1 MKKINNFLKNK
12 NIKIKENNENN
23 IIFNKSQTNITD
35 NKQIKNKKN
44 VGSTTAKNGFKEED
58 FLVKKLNEDNKL
70 LKLLEKFTGKN
81 IINDACKIKGNK
93 KSDIC
98 ISNINIQHKKTKNK
112 QFGQIDRHYVD
123 NLIEKIPELD
133 NCKYM
138 LKNLCELP
146 LDPKTQLCDKKYNI
160 KKINNSNYTEKE
172 INNLID
178 LIEKNKKNIIHYAFC
193 GYETDFIPELLS
205 ITLFTKNIR
214 EKIIFWK
221 MNNIIDY
228 LMNSNVTI
236 KKSKTVIEISNGLT
250 FQRKG
255 GDGGKKEGNNFQFKF
270 IPSIL
275 PLDKALVY
283 KL

>member
-12 NIKIKENNENN
+12 NIKIKENNDNN
-23 IIFNKSQTNITD
+23 IIFTISQTNITD
-35 NKQIKNKKN
+35 DKQIKNKTN
-44 VGSTTAKNGFKEED
+44 IGSTTAKNGFKEED

-70 LKLLEKFTGKN
+70 QKLLEKFTGKN

-123 NLIEKIPELD
+123 NLIDKIPELD

-178 LIEKNKKNIIHYAFC
+178 LIEKNKKNIIQYAFC
-193 GYETDFIPELLS
+193 GYEKDFIPELLS

-221 MNNIIDY
+221 MNDIIDY

-236 KKSKTVIEISNGLT
+236 RKSKTVIEISNGLT